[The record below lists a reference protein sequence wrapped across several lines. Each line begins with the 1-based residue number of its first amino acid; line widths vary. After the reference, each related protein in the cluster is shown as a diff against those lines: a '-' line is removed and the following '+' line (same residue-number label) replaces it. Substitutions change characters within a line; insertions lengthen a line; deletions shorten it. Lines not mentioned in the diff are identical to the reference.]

1 MNPSAV
7 SWRFM
12 SSTITASPLSC
23 LQELFQK
30 LIWEK
35 SWFYW
40 QMSIENES
48 RNCPSSRKD
57 SRSSDCEVCGC
68 LCVYVCSRGRSNHLL
83 LSKKQQMDLTPLI
96 LEVLGPGVVDLTQPS
111 FQPRLNEMLWPR
123 PELPLDVSL
132 EKQWGSVAEALGL
145 ATGQGL
151 YASS

>member
-1 MNPSAV
+1 MNPSVV

-12 SSTITASPLSC
+12 SNSPLSC
-23 LQELFQK
+23 LQELFQN

-68 LCVYVCSRGRSNHLL
+68 LCVYVCSRGRSNNLL

-96 LEVLGPGVVDLTQPS
+96 LEVLGPRVADLTQLS
-111 FQPRLNEMLWPR
+111 FQPRLSEMLWPQ
-123 PELPLDVSL
+123 PELPLDVVL
-132 EKQWGSVAEALGL
+132 EKEQGSVAVDLGFT
-145 ATGQGL
+145 TGRGL
-151 YASS
+151 CASS